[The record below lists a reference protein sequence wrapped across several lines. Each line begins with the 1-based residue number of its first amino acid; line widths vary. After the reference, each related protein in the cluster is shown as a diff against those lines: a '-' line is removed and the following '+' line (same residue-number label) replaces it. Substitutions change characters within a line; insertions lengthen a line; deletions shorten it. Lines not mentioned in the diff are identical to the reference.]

1 MFGKNLVFPL
11 IIGSSGTSTPNTNTG
26 NNNQNTGNNTN
37 NINKK
42 TKTMDYSFENSNENK
57 RQLLHWYRIIWN
69 KLSNNSA
76 EDIAQ
81 FAIIALLK
89 DKMDLNSALLS
100 IIEGIVSYLSIYFK
114 Q

>member
-1 MFGKNLVFPL
+1 MVKTVVYPL
-11 IIGSSGTSTPNTNTG
+11 IIGSSSSSTPNTNTG
-26 NNNQNTGNNTN
+26 NNLNTGNNNN

-42 TKTMDYSFENSNENK
+42 TKTMDYSFENSNENN

-100 IIEGIVSYLSIYFK
+100 IIEGIVSYLLIFTVL
-114 Q
+114 